1 MGKTYGL
8 FVGLIF
14 ALHLYAQTDTTST
27 RRPDTL
33 PARMPAAS
41 APASKP
47 ADSSRTSYEKLINAP
62 ARAAFYSAV
71 LPGLGQAYNRQY
83 WKIPLVYA
91 AIGTAV
97 YFYRQNQLQYFTYR
111 RAYQNRLLGRPDDFP
126 QYSDDVLL
134 QAQAYYRRNRDI
146 SLMAAVGMYLLN
158 IMDAN
163 VSAHLRQWNVNDNL
177 SFRPVLLGDTRRM
190 MPGLGLT
197 LRF

>member
-1 MGKTYGL
+1 MGKTFGL
-8 FVGLIF
+8 FVGLIL
-14 ALHLYAQTDTTST
+14 ALHLSAQADSTTI

-33 PARMPAAS
+33 PGQVNTSTTTPQDTS
-41 APASKP
+41 ATA
-47 ADSSRTSYEKLINAP
+47 YEKLINAP

-97 YFYRQNQLQYFTYR
+97 YFYRQNQLRYLTYR

-146 SLMAAVGMYLLN
+146 SLMLAVGMYLLN

-177 SFRPVLLGDTRRM
+177 SFRPVLLTGSHRLYA
-190 MPGLGLT
+190 GLGMQW
-197 LRF
+197 RF